1 MHFRLLSSKKN
12 SYKFLQQEEE
22 VFKTSH
28 NFFFFFFFLL
38 RKMRVGVVSGASST
52 SQNGGPIGGGGLKK
66 TSRTNEEGGGGGHH
80 HHQKKTD
87 WDETTRRFRR
97 RRKVAAL
104 HGRGGSARSF
114 SNFLR
119 KMVAETEESVEWT
132 FLDGPIDEGKMH
144 EFTKKEN
151 GKALAWWALPA
162 NTRTYGA
169 DVLDGI
175 EESCEKVAR
184 EGPFDCLIGFSQG
197 ATLSSVLCAR
207 KCGCDGEQKQFESVV
222 LVSGARPGIGE
233 EWERV
238 QKEARFGAKKSLH
251 VIGETDAINPK
262 EFGFE
267 LAECFGGE
275 EYGSEIVTHKRGHIV
290 PIDDERIVK
299 KIIETLTG

>member
-1 MHFRLLSSKKN
+1 MHFHLLSKN
-12 SYKFLQQEEE
+12 SYKFLQQ
-22 VFKTSH
+22 KKSSLH
-28 NFFFFFFFLL
+28 KFLL
-38 RKMRVGVVSGASST
+38 LLREMRVGVVSASST
-52 SQNGGPIGGGGLKK
+52 SQNGGPGGGFKK
-66 TSRTNEEGGGGGHH
+66 TRKNEEGGGGQH
-80 HHQKKTD
+80 HHQKKTG
-87 WDETTRRFRR
+87 DETTRRRR

-222 LVSGARPGIGE
+222 LVSGARPGVGE

>member
-1 MHFRLLSSKKN
+1 
-12 SYKFLQQEEE
+12 
-22 VFKTSH
+22 
-28 NFFFFFFFLL
+28 
-38 RKMRVGVVSGASST
+38 MRVGVVSGASST

-66 TSRTNEEGGGGGHH
+66 TRKNEEGGGGHH
-80 HHQKKTD
+80 HHQKKTG
-87 WDETTRRFRR
+87 DETTRRRRR

-104 HGRGGSARSF
+104 HGRGGAARSF

>member
-1 MHFRLLSSKKN
+1 MHFHLLSKN
-12 SYKFLQQEEE
+12 SYKFLQQ
-22 VFKTSH
+22 KKSSLH
-28 NFFFFFFFLL
+28 KFLL
-38 RKMRVGVVSGASST
+38 LLREMRVVVSASST
-52 SQNGGPIGGGGLKK
+52 SQNGPGGGLKK
-66 TSRTNEEGGGGGHH
+66 TRKNEEGGGQH
-80 HHQKKTD
+80 HHQKKA
-87 WDETTRRFRR
+87 DEKTRRRR

-222 LVSGARPGIGE
+222 LVSGARPGVGE

>member
-1 MHFRLLSSKKN
+1 MWRHQRELSASRN
-12 SYKFLQQEEE
+12 SYAFLSTEEE
-22 VFKTSH
+22 VFTS
-28 NFFFFFFFLL
+28 NSTFE
-38 RKMRVGVVSGASST
+38 MRVVVSASST
-52 SQNGGPIGGGGLKK
+52 PKTKK
-66 TSRTNEEGGGGGHH
+66 NEEGGGGGG
-80 HHQKKTD
+80 QQ
-87 WDETTRRFRR
+87 RR

-132 FLDGPIDEGKMH
+132 FLDGPVDEGKMH

-222 LVSGARPGIGE
+222 LVSGARPGVGE

>member
-1 MHFRLLSSKKN
+1 
-12 SYKFLQQEEE
+12 
-22 VFKTSH
+22 
-28 NFFFFFFFLL
+28 
-38 RKMRVGVVSGASST
+38 MRVVVSASST
-52 SQNGGPIGGGGLKK
+52 PKTTTTTTPESTKTKK
-66 TSRTNEEGGGGGHH
+66 KNEEGGGGG
-80 HHQKKTD
+80 QQ
-87 WDETTRRFRR
+87 R

-104 HGRGGSARSF
+104 HGRGGAARSF

-132 FLDGPIDEGKMH
+132 FLDGPVDEGKMH

-222 LVSGARPGIGE
+222 LVSGARPGVGE

-275 EYGSEIVTHKRGHIV
+275 EYGSEILTHKRGHIV

>member
-1 MHFRLLSSKKN
+1 MWRHQRELSASRN
-12 SYKFLQQEEE
+12 SYAFLSTEEE
-22 VFKTSH
+22 VFTS
-28 NFFFFFFFLL
+28 NSTFE
-38 RKMRVGVVSGASST
+38 MRVVVSASST
-52 SQNGGPIGGGGLKK
+52 PKTTTTTPESTKTKK
-66 TSRTNEEGGGGGHH
+66 NEEGGGGG
-80 HHQKKTD
+80 QQ
-87 WDETTRRFRR
+87 RR

-132 FLDGPIDEGKMH
+132 FLDGPVDEGKMH

-222 LVSGARPGIGE
+222 LVSGARPGVGE

>member
-1 MHFRLLSSKKN
+1 
-12 SYKFLQQEEE
+12 
-22 VFKTSH
+22 
-28 NFFFFFFFLL
+28 
-38 RKMRVGVVSGASST
+38 MRVGVVSGASST
-52 SQNGGPIGGGGLKK
+52 SQNGGPKGGGLKK
-66 TSRTNEEGGGGGHH
+66 TRKNEEGGGGH
-80 HHQKKTD
+80 
-87 WDETTRRFRR
+87 ETTRRGGR

-132 FLDGPIDEGKMH
+132 FLDGTIDEGKMH

>member
-1 MHFRLLSSKKN
+1 MATSERALCISKQLRVFVNRRRSLHF
-12 SYKFLQQEEE
+12 KFYINE
-22 VFKTSH
+22 
-28 NFFFFFFFLL
+28 
-38 RKMRVGVVSGASST
+38 MRVVVSASST
-52 SQNGGPIGGGGLKK
+52 PKTTTTTTPESTKTKK
-66 TSRTNEEGGGGGHH
+66 NEEGGGGG
-80 HHQKKTD
+80 QQ
-87 WDETTRRFRR
+87 RR

-222 LVSGARPGIGE
+222 LVSGARPGVGE